1 MRLPAPLPLTTVR
14 KSLTES
20 SSILLA
26 LVATCQILSISSA
39 CYTSRDIWC
48 KRNTRK
54 GSALQDTHHVCLAKS
69 ETPRLPLVLIVA
81 QYLFARG
88 NESYLTKEVT
98 ALEFSRDESSDA
110 RMCRAR
116 VYEVPGQDI

>member
-1 MRLPAPLPLTTVR
+1 MHHGLILGFDVLVDPRSVR
-14 KSLTES
+14 KVLVTRPSEEVQDNAIAS
-20 SSILLA
+20 AVA
-26 LVATCQILSISSA
+26 LDHCQKIFDRELEHSA
-39 CYTSRDIWC
+39 RSGG
-48 KRNTRK
+48 N
-54 GSALQDTHHVCLAKS
+54 HVCLAKS

-116 VYEVPGQDI
+116 VYEVHGCAD